1 MTVMAQWQDSG
12 KEWECQKLLLF
23 AMPPLLLGN
32 ILDIVY
38 QLK

>member
-1 MTVMAQWQDSG
+1 MSG
-12 KEWECQKLLLF
+12 WHSHNAINEWDCQKLLLF